1 MGRCTVHV
9 KRNLFRI
16 RLVKGYLSAWEVC
29 LKVIRHLVIC
39 ALTVSWLGTMVS
51 GGAQSVE
58 TTSKTITVPLV
69 YGDPSLGT
77 APLTLDFGSPFQKN
91 RPTVIIV
98 ADGQQ
103 YYVQKG
109 AMKAL
114 QESTFGPDVNVV
126 GIISRGTTAAFIKA
140 SLNPEG
146 KPDWQKAWR
155 IFNSHEWI
163 EDIESAR
170 KALVG
175 ENGQVYL
182 YGRSGGAYLVHEY
195 LTRHA
200 AHVPKAFTQSAVNP
214 YLNAEL
220 GITLDRFWSELGEQD
235 PNLQNALQAALRLHP
250 EERIGILMTLQR
262 QHFFV
267 SSDEIAD
274 ARAALIRKLADGDLA
289 YYKQARKDY
298 EVDAMTEMSRSNDII
313 PQNVRVLELIGPSGA
328 FEKLGDGR
336 LYPLAETQAHAI
348 QPLLD
353 LQKSGKISLS
363 PFDFA
368 ALHRSSTQVFVLS
381 GRYDEAVDYR
391 TDIALASRYPIHE
404 LFIANDNHVFNA
416 LASSGMSKKIIASF
430 YEGGIGSPQLT
441 STLRD
446 AQRYRW
452 NEE

>member
-1 MGRCTVHV
+1 MIRS
-9 KRNLFRI
+9 LFRYVSAI
-16 RLVKGYLSAWEVC
+16 LSLA
-29 LKVIRHLVIC
+29 
-39 ALTVSWLGTMVS
+39 AA
-51 GGAQSVE
+51 GATFAQPANR
-58 TTSKTITVPLV
+58 TSKTVTVPFV
-69 YGDPSLGT
+69 YEEPSLGH
-77 APLTLDFGSPFQKN
+77 APLTLDFGAPFQKN
-91 RPTVIIV
+91 RPTVIVV

-103 YYVQKG
+103 YYVQQG
-109 AMKAL
+109 AMKTL

-146 KPDWQKAWR
+146 SPDWQKAWR

-200 AHVPKAFTQSAVNP
+200 AHVPKALTQSAVNP

-220 GITLDRFWSELGEQD
+220 GITLDRFWSELGDQD
-235 PNLQNALQAALRLHP
+235 PPLQNELQAALRLHP
-250 EERIGILMTLQR
+250 EERIGILMALQR

-267 SSDEIAD
+267 SADKIAD

-289 YYKQARKDY
+289 YYKQARRDY

-328 FEKLGDGR
+328 FDRLGDGKI
-336 LYPLAETQAHAI
+336 YPLAETQAHAI

-353 LQKSGKISLS
+353 LQKSGKIRLK

-368 ALHRSSTQVFVLS
+368 ALHRCYTQVFVLS

-391 TDIALASRYPIHE
+391 TNIALASGYPRHE
-404 LFIANDNHVFNA
+404 LFIANDNHVFSA
-416 LASSGMSKKIIASF
+416 LSSSGTSKKIITSF
-430 YEGGIGSPQLT
+430 FSTGIGSSQFT
-441 STLRD
+441 KTL
-446 AQRYRW
+446 AEAHKYRW
-452 NEE
+452 SEE